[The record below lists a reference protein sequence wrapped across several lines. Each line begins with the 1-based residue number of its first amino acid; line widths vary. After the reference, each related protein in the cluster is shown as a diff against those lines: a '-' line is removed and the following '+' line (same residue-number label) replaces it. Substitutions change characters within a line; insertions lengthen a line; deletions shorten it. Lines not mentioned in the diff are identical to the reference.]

1 MKLLLIKPNY
11 FGGSVVS
18 EGNIIETDE
27 QHGRELIKKGYAELS
42 AEDTAALPEPEP
54 EPEPEPAK
62 GKNKKG

>member
-11 FGGSVVS
+11 FGGTVVS
-18 EGNIIETDE
+18 EGNTIETDE
-27 QHGRELIKKGYAELS
+27 QHGRELIKKGYAELV
-42 AEDTAALPEPEP
+42 EDGTAALPEP

>member
-11 FGGSVVS
+11 FGGTVVS
-18 EGNIIETDE
+18 EGNTIDTDE
-27 QHGRELIKKGYAELS
+27 QHGRELIKKGYAELV
-42 AEDTAALPEPEP
+42 EDGTAALPGPEP